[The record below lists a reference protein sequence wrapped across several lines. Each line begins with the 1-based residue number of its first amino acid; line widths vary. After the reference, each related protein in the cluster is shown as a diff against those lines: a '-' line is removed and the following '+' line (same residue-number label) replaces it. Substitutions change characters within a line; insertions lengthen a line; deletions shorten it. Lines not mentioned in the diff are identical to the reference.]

1 MRVACYACGAD
12 IGARERVGRRD
23 TCPSCGVDLHSCRQC
38 GFYDARAYNECAEPQ
53 ADRVLDKV
61 RANCVAC
68 HSLDYIPLNSP
79 FLDEKGWEATV
90 TKMTKAYGAPIKPE
104 DVPVIAQYLARNYGK
119 R

>member
-1 MRVACYACGAD
+1 MDGMRVMAALVVSAMAAAALAGEEKVRLAA
-12 IGARERVGRRD
+12 GPG
-23 TCPSCGVDLHSCRQC
+23 
-38 GFYDARAYNECAEPQ
+38 
-53 ADRVLDKV
+53 LDKV
-61 RANCVAC
+61 QQNCISC